1 MKVYRYVGKTNNI
14 GGPYIKFA
22 YYTRET
28 PTIKIVFKNGKNY
41 VMSNIE
47 LSKDLYVELNDEEK
61 LELL

>member
-1 MKVYRYVGKTNNI
+1 MKIYRYVGKNNDI

-22 YYTRET
+22 YYSPET
-28 PTIKIVFKNGKNY
+28 PTIKVVFKNGKSY